1 MMDGKKNKRFLL
13 CQIIVA
19 LIGLIWMV
27 VNGHFT
33 LLVPYI
39 ISMVIAIPTMYFNY
53 SLCKWENRWHSALSE
68 RNPCDGEPSDFR
80 MVMGKIG
87 EWTLFMLALI
97 GAFLPV

>member
-53 SLCKWENRWHSALSE
+53 SLCKWENRWHSALRE

-87 EWTLFMLALI
+87 EWTLFILALI
-97 GAFLPV
+97 VAFLPV